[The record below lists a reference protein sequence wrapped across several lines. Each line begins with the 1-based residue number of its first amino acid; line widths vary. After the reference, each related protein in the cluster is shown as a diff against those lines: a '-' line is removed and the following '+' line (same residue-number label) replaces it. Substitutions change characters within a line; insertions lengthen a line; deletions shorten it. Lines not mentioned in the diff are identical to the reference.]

1 MSNRNKLMSLV
12 LIASVVLSAC
22 SDEVENG
29 GRPGKGDHSL
39 SFAVSAPGTNT
50 WTKGDATRAAATPAT
65 QELDPIEMQGK
76 VNGETV
82 YLTAE
87 VTEGFPGD
95 NRPMT
100 RGTQISETNKKDLM
114 KTFGVSAYT
123 DQKGTPDY
131 MYNEEATL
139 DTDGYWYP
147 KGKYYWPGNKQ
158 LSFYA
163 WYPRTADSLTLTDN
177 AQPGA
182 PEMTYTVPKEV
193 DKQQDVMYAVATG
206 KDDPTTTDGYATTNL
221 EFNHALSAV
230 RFVTGD
236 NMAECT
242 INSISINGVKN
253 IGTYDMKTESW
264 SLQDKTNGFN
274 LTVGTDFDGTADVD
288 ITEEGQTFFMIP
300 QTLTS
305 DAVITV
311 NLTIAN
317 TPCELFAKLADLTSE
332 WEQGKTYTYHLS
344 TGRISAE
351 VTFFKGVNGT
361 DGNPYTSHNIS
372 ANGDPFTIDL
382 KYPSSVNKIT
392 ARLAYEETNT
402 DGTVTYTGFQTIEGL
417 EKRATMDT
425 TSLCMNN
432 LGDPTQA
439 KKDETPFVVQI
450 QVDGRMMM
458 QMPKDPDDTS
468 TQTVFYDPDT
478 DAGKWYTIWRGTMF
492 PPNFMSDTYDVC
504 MSRKDYSS
512 NASLTDAKNGQ
523 SQYWEV
529 DENHPTYGKKKWSLP
544 NCFWSANDIHK
555 ADILCDMMDN
565 HQCPGND
572 ELYGEKTQNSAV
584 IWTAGFAGSN
594 GSEFWWVIRGKDYG
608 TVWRCYDQSWFLS
621 SAAGENR
628 GNAQM
633 AWRRIIYQSGVR
645 YQKGIK

>member
-1 MSNRNKLMSLV
+1 MNNRNKLMSFA
-12 LIASVVLSAC
+12 LIALAAFSAC

-29 GRPGKGDHSL
+29 GRPSKGDHSL

-82 YLTAE
+82 YLTAG
-87 VTEGFPGD
+87 VTEGFPDD

-100 RGTQISETNKKDLM
+100 RGTQITETNKTNLM

-139 DTDGYWYP
+139 DNDGYWYP

-163 WYPRTADSLTLTDN
+163 WYPRTADGLTLTDN
-177 AQPGA
+177 TRAGA
-182 PEMTYTVPKEV
+182 PEMTYIVPGDV
-193 DKQQDVMYAVATG
+193 DKQQDVMYATALG
-206 KDDPTTTDGYATTNL
+206 LSEPTTDDYATIPLT
-221 EFNHALSAV
+221 FNHTLAAV
-230 RFVTGD
+230 RFVVGD
-236 NMAECT
+236 NFAECKV
-242 INSISINGVKN
+242 NSISISGVKY
-253 IGTYDMKTESW
+253 IGTYNMKTESW
-264 SLQDKTNGFN
+264 SLQDKTNGFFN
-274 LTVGTDFDGTADVD
+274 LKVGTGFDGTAGVD

-317 TPCELFAKLADLTSE
+317 ATSELSAKLADLTGE
-332 WEQGKTYTYHLS
+332 WEKGKTYTYHLS

-382 KYPSSVNKIT
+382 KYPSSVMKIT
-392 ARLAYEETNT
+392 ARLAYEVTGT
-402 DGTVTYTGFQTIEGL
+402 DGNVAYTEFQTIDGL
-417 EKRATMDT
+417 EKLATMDT

-439 KKDETPFVVQI
+439 KKNETPFVVQI
-450 QVDGRMMM
+450 QVDGRMQM

-468 TQTVFYDPDT
+468 KQTVFYDPDT
-478 DAGKWYTIWRGTMF
+478 DAGTWYTIWRGTMF

-504 MSRKDYSS
+504 MSRKDYSG
-512 NASLTDAKNGQ
+512 NTSLTDAMNGQ

-529 DENHPTYGKKKWSLP
+529 DENHPVYGKKKWSLP
-544 NCFWSANDIHK
+544 NPFWSANNIHK

-565 HQCPGND
+565 HQYPGND
-572 ELYGEKTQNSAV
+572 ELYGEKTQNTAV
-584 IWTAGFAGSN
+584 IWTSGYAKTDGSMY
-594 GSEFWWVIRGKDYG
+594 WVVRGKDYG
-608 TVWRCYDQSWFLS
+608 TGWRCYDQSWFLS
-621 SAAGENR
+621 AAASENG
-628 GNAQM
+628 GNAQL
-633 AWRRIIYQSGVR
+633 AWRRTIYNSGVR